1 MIGAINSNKDYG
13 ARTSIDTHVGTINAH
28 GLTFQITIPTTA
40 WISVMADPPAVDTFY
55 QASVN
60 ANTISGKNLSGY
72 NMILIPKYS
81 TVFPQHGLP
90 ESLATAVSKI
100 QKIRNSDGTL
110 YFSSTT
116 NNGSTLDK
124 PEIELV
130 FDVHVLDKV
139 TGEASCV
146 IITNADTIRDV
157 ERTINLHLNDE
168 ESHKDTQYTVINNT
182 TSTDSS
188 EVLSA
193 PQANPEING
202 TLAGNINRMIAP
214 YFSATKNY
222 YKGESCTYGNN
233 VWLFFEDKPAG
244 GWDQS
249 KCYPTSIYSQ
259 ITGNH
264 LSREW
269 FSIPSAAMVNP
280 DNYGFCWRIHN
291 MIAPYYSIYKTY
303 SLGEYVTY
311 QYKIYRCQITVD
323 SPESFT
329 SFKWVEVTSLINL
342 INAIVSR
349 LDAYDNSKLVMYKTT
364 EGERTKM
371 VDKNDQV
378 LYTENL
384 TKNIIDETTEVS
396 LDTTLTS
403 ISNHMVADNPHGL
416 TVTRKATADT
426 GYVASYE
433 LMCNGQ
439 KFGDT
444 INIPKDFLLKSAT
457 RKVCDEIDVPV
468 TGYVIGDKYIDFE
481 INVVDA
487 SETTTHL
494 YILLSDLGGTGGS
507 VTLDPLKSNG
517 LTFTDEVLALELAT
531 ASTPGAMSKEDK
543 TKLDMFNLSGIQT
556 NDTLKYDGVTG
567 KLIRDPYIA
576 DLNITVL
583 TTDWVYDEINHVWKY
598 TYEATSVT
606 NTMIPHVYQQFPEDS
621 AEALLDRIEG
631 SNIGVVRFIDGF
643 FVMECYTNKPS
654 RDLSFVIKVVK

>member
-1 MIGAINSNKDYG
+1 MIGSINSNKDYG
-13 ARTSIDTHVGTINAH
+13 ARASIDTHAGIINAH

-40 WISVMADPPAVDTFY
+40 WISVMADPPAIDMFY

-60 ANTISGKNLSGY
+60 TNTISGKNLSGY

-81 TVFPQHGLP
+81 TVFPHHGLP

-100 QKIRNSDGTL
+100 QKIRNSNGTL
-110 YFSSTT
+110 YFASTT
-116 NNGSTLDK
+116 NNGGTLDK

-146 IITNADTIRDV
+146 IITNADTIRDM
-157 ERTINLHLNDE
+157 ERTINSHL
-168 ESHKDTQYTVINNT
+168 
-182 TSTDSS
+182 
-188 EVLSA
+188 
-193 PQANPEING
+193 
-202 TLAGNINRMIAP
+202 
-214 YFSATKNY
+214 
-222 YKGESCTYGNN
+222 
-233 VWLFFEDKPAG
+233 
-244 GWDQS
+244 
-249 KCYPTSIYSQ
+249 
-259 ITGNH
+259 
-264 LSREW
+264 
-269 FSIPSAAMVNP
+269 
-280 DNYGFCWRIHN
+280 
-291 MIAPYYSIYKTY
+291 
-303 SLGEYVTY
+303 
-311 QYKIYRCQITVD
+311 
-323 SPESFT
+323 
-329 SFKWVEVTSLINL
+329 
-342 INAIVSR
+342 
-349 LDAYDNSKLVMYKTT
+349 
-364 EGERTKM
+364 
-371 VDKNDQV
+371 
-378 LYTENL
+378 
-384 TKNIIDETTEVS
+384 
-396 LDTTLTS
+396 
-403 ISNHMVADNPHGL
+403 VADNPHGL

-426 GYVASYE
+426 GYIASYE

-457 RKVCDEIDVPV
+457 RKVCSEADVPV

-481 INVVDA
+481 INVADA

-543 TKLDMFNLSGIQT
+543 TKLDMFNLSGMQT

-567 KLIRDPYIA
+567 KLVRDSYIA

-583 TTDWVYDEINHVWKY
+583 ATAWVYDEINHVWKY
-598 TYEATSVT
+598 TYGATSVT

-621 AEALLDRIEG
+621 AQALLDRIEG
-631 SNIGVVRFIDGF
+631 SNIDVVRFIDGF